1 MSTSQKHHADG
12 HRQRLRERFLRAG
25 LDGLLDYE
33 AMELLL
39 TYAVPR
45 RDMKP
50 IAKELL
56 EAYGSIEKLLD
67 ASSTELLEHHGIGA
81 SGTTLILLLRQ
92 LCAKYLEQKARD
104 ADLIDSPEKAAN
116 FARMKIGGCHK
127 EIFMVLYL
135 NSRNHLIEHQ
145 QFIGTVDRAAVYP
158 REIVEFS
165 LRVGATA
172 VILIHN
178 HPSGLC
184 TPSDSDLLTTSQVR
198 DALRTVQ
205 IRLADH
211 LIVTPNECLSFRF
224 HNLLK

>member
-1 MSTSQKHHADG
+1 MAGPQKNHADG

-33 AMELLL
+33 AIELLL

-50 IAKELL
+50 LAKELL

-67 ASSTELLEHHGIGA
+67 ATPADLLDRHGVGA
-81 SGTTLILLLRQ
+81 SGATLILLLRQ
-92 LCAKYLEQKARD
+92 LCAKYLEQKARNV
-104 ADLIDSPEKAAN
+104 DLIDSIEKAEN
-116 FARMKIGGCHK
+116 
-127 EIFMVLYL
+127 FMVMYL
-135 NSRNHLIEHQ
+135 NSRNQLIEHQ
-145 QFIGTVDRAAVYP
+145 QFSGTVDRAAVYP
-158 REIVEFS
+158 REIAEFC

-184 TPSDSDLLTTSQVR
+184 MPSDNDLLTTNRVLEALKTVHVR
-198 DALRTVQ
+198 LV
-205 IRLADH
+205 DH
-211 LIVTPNECLSFRF
+211 LIVTPGACMSFRAR
-224 HNLLK
+224 NLLK

>member
-1 MSTSQKHHADG
+1 MAGPQKNHADG

-33 AMELLL
+33 AIELLL

-50 IAKELL
+50 LAKELL

-67 ASSTELLEHHGIGA
+67 ATPADLLDRHGVGA
-81 SGTTLILLLRQ
+81 SGATLILLLRQ
-92 LCAKYLEQKARD
+92 LCAKYLEQKARNV
-104 ADLIDSPEKAAN
+104 DLIDSIEKAEN
-116 FARMKIGGCHK
+116 FARMKIGGGRK
-127 EIFMVLYL
+127 ETFMVMYL
-135 NSRNHLIEHQ
+135 NSRNQLIEHQ
-145 QFIGTVDRAAVYP
+145 QFSGTVDRATVYP
-158 REIVEFS
+158 REIAEFC

-184 TPSDSDLLTTSQVR
+184 MPSDNDLLTTNRVLEALKTVHVR
-198 DALRTVQ
+198 LV
-205 IRLADH
+205 DH
-211 LIVTPNECLSFRF
+211 LIVTPGACMSFRAR
-224 HNLLK
+224 NLLK